1 VTAKAR
7 WAASPDIP
15 TVDEAGLPGFYM
27 SVWHG
32 LWAPKGTPRDV
43 INKLNDAV
51 VTALADPGLR
61 ERFAEIGQDVPPRD
75 RQTPEG
81 LAAYQKSEI
90 ETWWPIV
97 RSAHISVE

>member
-1 VTAKAR
+1 
-7 WAASPDIP
+7 
-15 TVDEAGLPGFYM
+15 
-27 SVWHG
+27 
-32 LWAPKGTPRDV
+32 
-43 INKLNDAV
+43 

-75 RQTPEG
+75 QQTPEG

-90 ETWWPIV
+90 EKWWPIV